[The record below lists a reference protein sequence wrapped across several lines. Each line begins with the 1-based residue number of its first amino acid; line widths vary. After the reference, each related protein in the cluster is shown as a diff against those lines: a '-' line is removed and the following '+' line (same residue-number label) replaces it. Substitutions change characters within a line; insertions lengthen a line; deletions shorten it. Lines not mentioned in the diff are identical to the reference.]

1 MEFTIAKQEHF
12 EALCAITEEAKRQ
25 LKTLGLDQW
34 QKGYPSAEVWQGDI
48 EKGVTWVAVEDGA
61 VLGGFMFSTEPD
73 PSYASIDGAWLTE
86 GPYASFHR
94 VCVADAVKGRGV
106 AGALFAHG
114 FALARAAGMPA
125 VRIDTHGGNAPMKRA
140 LEKAGF
146 RPCGEI
152 ILVGG
157 CENGDPRDAYE
168 LVLNKLPEP
177 CPLWQ
182 KRNK

>member
-25 LKTLGLDQW
+25 LKALGLDQW

-48 EKGVTWVAVEDGA
+48 ERSVTWVAVEDGA